1 MATKNKALP
10 GYKEAHKNMRSMTEV
25 ELRQAIQAE
34 VDKGDDARPDLLTR
48 LVGRFNRVRGSRCM
62 RDVLALMGKRGKH
75 DVYSV
80 LDGIR

>member
-1 MATKNKALP
+1 MAKNKALA
-10 GYKEAHKNMRSMTEV
+10 GYKEAHKSMKNMSEV

-34 VDKGDDARPDLLTR
+34 VDKGALARPDLLSR

-62 RDVLALMGKRGKH
+62 RDVLALLGKRGKH